1 MTLTSD
7 SEIIIDF
14 NKALNTVIDNK
25 KAIFI
30 CFIIFMILGIFLN
43 FTLPKKYT
51 SEAKILIKK
60 TGSTNLSYI
69 NPYIIPETAENN
81 NHNGFLTVKNSLNE
95 EIEIIKSPLVI
106 DNTIKENNLKYNKGS
121 AKGNY
126 LSTEDFLRTNF
137 NISKLKDADIIYI
150 SYKSKNPVLS
160 YNIINSIINNYKSIQ
175 ENINFEKA
183 ANDSVFLQK
192 ACLKAE
198 KELNLKINQLKK
210 YNNQTES
217 LTVGSS
223 TPNLSMLGFYD
234 KRFKQKLK
242 QISDN
247 QTNFKKLEREITR
260 KSEDL
265 DTLKK
270 KLEWSLLVEEM
281 SKNTT
286 NIIILQSPKVKEKH
300 AFSEPQPLIIFI
312 FCVFGWIFMCLTA
325 INFRKKRSNT
335 LKKL

>member
-1 MTLTSD
+1 MTQNTD

-14 NKALNTVIDNK
+14 NKALKTIIDNK
-25 KAIFI
+25 KTII
-30 CFIIFMILGIFLN
+30 TCFLLAMSVGILLN
-43 FTLPKKYT
+43 FILPKKYT

-69 NPYIIPETAENN
+69 NPYVIPETIESTGYNRFFA
-81 NHNGFLTVKNSLNE
+81 VKNSLNE
-95 EIEIIKSPLVI
+95 EIEIIKAPLVI
-106 DNTIKENNLKYNKGS
+106 DNTIKENNLKYNKGP

-183 ANDSVFLQK
+183 SNDSVFLQK

-198 KELNLKINQLKK
+198 KELNFKINQFKK

-265 DTLKK
+265 DILKK

-286 NIIILQSPKVKEKH
+286 NIIILQSPKIKEKH

-312 FCVFGWIFMCLTA
+312 FCVFGWILTCLTA
-325 INFRKKRSNT
+325 VNFRKNKT
-335 LKKL
+335 

>member
-1 MTLTSD
+1 MVTDAD

-14 NKALNTVIDNK
+14 NKALKTIIDNK
-25 KAIFI
+25 KLIFV
-30 CFIIFMILGIFLN
+30 CFVIAMSIGILLN
-43 FTLPKKYT
+43 FILPKKYV
-51 SEAKILIKK
+51 SEAKILVKK

-69 NPYIIPETAENN
+69 NPYVIPETIESNN
-81 NHNGFLTVKNSLNE
+81 YNRFFAVKNSLNE

-106 DNTIKENNLKYNKGS
+106 DNTIKENDLKYDNGS
-121 AKGNY
+121 AKGSY
-126 LSTEDFLRTNF
+126 LTTEDFLKTNF

-160 YNIINSIINNYKSIQ
+160 YNIVNSIINNYKVIQ

-183 ANDSVFLQK
+183 SNDTVFLKK
-192 ACLKAE
+192 ACLKTE

-210 YNNQTES
+210 YNNQTENFAG
-217 LTVGSS
+217 GSS
-223 TPNLSMLGFYD
+223 TLNLSMLGFYD

-270 KLEWSLLVEEM
+270 KLEWSSLVEEM

-286 NIIILQSPKVKEKH
+286 NIIILQSPKIKEKY

-312 FCVFGWIFMCLTA
+312 FCVFGWILMCLITF
-325 INFRKKRSNT
+325 NFRKNKM
-335 LKKL
+335 

>member
-1 MTLTSD
+1 MILDTN

-14 NKALNTVIDNK
+14 NKALKTIIDSK
-25 KAIFI
+25 KLIS
-30 CFIIFMILGIFLN
+30 MILGIFLN
-43 FTLPKKYT
+43 FALPKKYV
-51 SEAKILIKK
+51 SETKILIKK

-69 NPYIIPETAENN
+69 NPYVIPETIESNN
-81 NHNGFLTVKNSLNE
+81 YNRFFAVKNSLNE

-106 DNTIKENNLKYNKGS
+106 DNTIKENNLKYANGS
-121 AKGNY
+121 AKGSY
-126 LSTEDFLRTNF
+126 LSAEDFLRTNF

-150 SYKSKNPVLS
+150 SYKSKNPALS
-160 YNIINSIINNYKSIQ
+160 YNVINSIINNYKAIQ

-183 ANDSVFLQK
+183 SNDTVFLKK
-192 ACLKAE
+192 ACLKTE

-210 YNNQTES
+210 YNNQTENFAG
-217 LTVGSS
+217 GSS
-223 TPNLSMLGFYD
+223 TSNLNILGFYD

-242 QISDN
+242 QLSDN
-247 QTNFKKLEREITR
+247 QTDFKKLEREITR

-265 DTLKK
+265 DILKK

-286 NIIILQSPKVKEKH
+286 NIIILQSPKIKEKH

-312 FCVFGWIFMCLTA
+312 FCVFGWILTCLTA
-325 INFRKKRSNT
+325 VNFRKNKT
-335 LKKL
+335 